1 MNQLYALVIR
11 DCQEFWCYQSDLIGI
26 FDSKERAKREFVK
39 WFNKNYNKKNMFIDI
54 DLLEKDYDSLNKF
67 DQEAVDDLCAL
78 MRSIAIVK
86 ISINQPVNYDD
97 QGIGCFVNDNKNVNR
112 VNQLA
117 NKFASLLYFEQ

>member
-11 DCQEFWCYQSDLIGI
+11 DCQEFWCYQSDLIGV
-26 FDSKERAKREFVK
+26 FDSKERAKRGFIK
-39 WFNKNYNKKNMFIDI
+39 WFNNNYNKKNMFINI

-86 ISINQPVNYDD
+86 ISINQPITYDD
-97 QGIGCFVNDNKNVNR
+97 QGIDCFANDNKNVNR
-112 VNQLA
+112 LNLME
-117 NKFASLLYFEQ
+117 LLDLK